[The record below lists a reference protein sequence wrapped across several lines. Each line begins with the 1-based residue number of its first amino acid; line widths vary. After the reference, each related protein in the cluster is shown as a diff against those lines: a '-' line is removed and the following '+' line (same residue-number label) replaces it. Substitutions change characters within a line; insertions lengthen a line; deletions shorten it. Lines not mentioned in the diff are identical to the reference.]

1 MRRRNS
7 SRTRCTVRSLIPAAP
22 RCPCSK
28 GPPPSTPESIAAPL
42 VRAPEA
48 APKPHA
54 PEPARSVN
62 RSDRQ
67 PPWGACRPPRA
78 ALLGACPASNS
89 RPGDTRRSL
98 YSSQHGQE
106 TRQGVVNLR
115 NRSERPACVGKNSP
129 RRFEENPANRI
140 ANAATWATGGV
151 QQAVPP
157 ARTAAV
163 TPAPRYHLQIESVA
177 GTPADRSPPATNF
190 RRLSSHASSPRP
202 GPATLVY
209 RLFPDDE
216 LELSS
221 R

>member
-1 MRRRNS
+1 
-7 SRTRCTVRSLIPAAP
+7 AAP

-28 GPPPSTPESIAAPL
+28 GPPPSTPESIAAPPA
-42 VRAPEA
+42 RDPAA

-67 PPWGACRPPRA
+67 PPWGACRPPRE
-78 ALLGACPASNS
+78 ALPGACPASNS
-89 RPGDTRRSL
+89 RPGDTRRSP
-98 YSSQHGQE
+98 YSSQHGRG

-115 NRSERPACVGKNSP
+115 SRSERPASGGRNSP
-129 RRFEENPANRI
+129 RRFAENPANRI

-163 TPAPRYHLQIESVA
+163 TPAPRSHLRTESVA
-177 GTPADRSPPATNF
+177 GTLGDHSPPATNF

-209 RLFPDDE
+209 RLFPDDD

-221 R
+221 CLAQSQLHLLSLTQTSRDC